1 MVIKNV
7 QFATFVYR
15 SIPVFQYDNH
25 HLSLCHCSWSTMQQ
39 QNGFILC
46 WVMCANILWVMS
58 IWCFRF
64 STQWLLSICCCWN
77 EPPKMVDDTDMM
89 TNTPSTNKIHVF
101 IQITKNELLCVY
113 RNFNK
118 LLNCVTQRI
127 LWLLLNC
134 WCKCLRIC
142 TLLFLSFFVVV
153 VLFIQ
158 YL

>member
-1 MVIKNV
+1 MCNLLLLCIAVSQYSSMIIIIYHCAIAVDQQCNNRMV
-7 QFATFVYR
+7 
-15 SIPVFQYDNH
+15 
-25 HLSLCHCSWSTMQQ
+25 
-39 QNGFILC
+39 FILC